1 VKLNYGP
8 NTYAKMLQ
16 ILLYWAKKGVDGFRC
31 DMAEMVPVEFWEWV
45 IPQVKEQYPDIIFIA
60 EVYNPQ
66 LYRDY
71 IFRGHFDYLYD
82 KVGLYDKLKAVT
94 AGWCSAKE
102 LTSCWQSVED
112 IQGHMLN
119 FLENHDEQRIAS
131 DFFAGDALK
140 GRPMMLVSTLMNTN
154 PMMIYFG
161 QELGEKGMDSEGF
174 SGEDGR
180 TTIFDYWT
188 VDTIRRWRNGGKFDS
203 SLLTDE
209 EKNLKEFYTQ
219 TLRLAE
225 EEPAFSEGLFWDLMY
240 VNGHLDRQYAFLRS
254 DKNKTY
260 LVVANFSDENI
271 TTDIRIPADAIRS
284 LAPETEKVKN
294 NLAHDVIVSVKMKAW
309 DGIVKKI
316 KL

>member
-1 VKLNYGP
+1 
-8 NTYAKMLQ
+8 
-16 ILLYWAKKGVDGFRC
+16 
-31 DMAEMVPVEFWEWV
+31 MAEMVPVEFWEWV
-45 IPQVKEQYPDIIFIA
+45 IPQVKAQYPDIIFIA

-94 AGWCSAKE
+94 AGWCSARE
-102 LTSCWQSVED
+102 ITSCWQSVED

-140 GRPMMLVSTLMNTN
+140 GRPMLLVSTLMNTN

-161 QELGEKGMDSEGF
+161 QELGEKGMDIEGF

-188 VDTIRRWRNGGKFDS
+188 IDTIRRWRNSGKFDGA
-203 SLLTDE
+203 LLTDD
-209 EKNLKEFYTQ
+209 EKKLKEYYTQ
-219 TLRLAE
+219 VLRQAE
-225 EEPAFSEGLFWDLMY
+225 EEPAFKEGLFWDLMY

-254 DKNKTY
+254 DKSKTY
-260 LVVANFSDENI
+260 LVVANFSGESI
-271 TTDIRIPADAIRS
+271 TTDIRIPADAVRA
-284 LAPETEKVKN
+284 LMPESEKVKN
-294 NLAHDVIVSVKMKAW
+294 NLAHDVIVSVKVKAW
-309 DGIVKKI
+309 DGLVKKV

>member
-1 VKLNYGP
+1 
-8 NTYAKMLQ
+8 
-16 ILLYWAKKGVDGFRC
+16 
-31 DMAEMVPVEFWEWV
+31 
-45 IPQVKEQYPDIIFIA
+45 
-60 EVYNPQ
+60 
-66 LYRDY
+66 
-71 IFRGHFDYLYD
+71 
-82 KVGLYDKLKAVT
+82 
-94 AGWCSAKE
+94 
-102 LTSCWQSVED
+102 
-112 IQGHMLN
+112 
-119 FLENHDEQRIAS
+119 
-131 DFFAGDALK
+131 
-140 GRPMMLVSTLMNTN
+140 
-154 PMMIYFG
+154 
-161 QELGEKGMDSEGF
+161 MDSEGF

-188 VDTIRRWRNGGKFDS
+188 VDTIRRWRNGGKFDGA
-203 SLLTDE
+203 LLTDE
-209 EKNLKEFYTQ
+209 EKKLKDFYTQ

-284 LAPETEKVKN
+284 LTPESEKVKN
-294 NLAHDVIVSVKMKAW
+294 NLAHDITVSIKVKAW

>member
-1 VKLNYGP
+1 
-8 NTYAKMLQ
+8 
-16 ILLYWAKKGVDGFRC
+16 
-31 DMAEMVPVEFWEWV
+31 
-45 IPQVKEQYPDIIFIA
+45 
-60 EVYNPQ
+60 
-66 LYRDY
+66 
-71 IFRGHFDYLYD
+71 
-82 KVGLYDKLKAVT
+82 
-94 AGWCSAKE
+94 
-102 LTSCWQSVED
+102 
-112 IQGHMLN
+112 
-119 FLENHDEQRIAS
+119 
-131 DFFAGDALK
+131 
-140 GRPMMLVSTLMNTN
+140 
-154 PMMIYFG
+154 MMIYFG